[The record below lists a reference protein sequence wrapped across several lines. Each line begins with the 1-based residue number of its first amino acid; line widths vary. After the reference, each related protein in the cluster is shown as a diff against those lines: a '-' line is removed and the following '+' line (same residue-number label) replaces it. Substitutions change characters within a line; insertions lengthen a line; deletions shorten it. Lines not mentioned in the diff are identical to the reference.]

1 MLLDSSV
8 DAITYV
14 HDGMHIYANRSYMA
28 LFGYED
34 AEELEG
40 LPVIDLIA
48 SCDQGAFKDFLKG
61 YQNDQRQTELVC
73 TGVKLD
79 GQEFKARISLSAA
92 TYDGEPCIQ
101 VVIRGEVDN
110 AELEEKLR
118 EVSSQDPVLRVDPS
132 IADLRV
138 TGSFPLKDTRL
149 ALQALE
155 PSLPVRSVRHNAW
168 WFEVVPR

>member
-1 MLLDSSV
+1 MLVANRELAGLAERRAAELALREAEKRCQLLLDSSV

-48 SCDQGAFKDFLKG
+48 SCDQGPFKDFLKG

-110 AELEEKLR
+110 AELEEKLAKSAAR
-118 EVSSQDPVLRVDPS
+118 TRSPVSTTAATSS
-132 IADLRV
+132 
-138 TGSFPLKDTRL
+138 T
-149 ALQALE
+149 
-155 PSLPVRSVRHNAW
+155 
-168 WFEVVPR
+168 